1 MGEISD
7 ALRER
12 VIACGFDLVGWDET
26 SGAISHSRNSGL
38 EFVGTHVEIEA
49 YLFGWMASREAAAT
63 DRLGADEV
71 IQAALVSLCGYR
83 NELVSPGAMAM
94 YHTRP
99 QVPFRG
105 QRVVIPDEIAPYF
118 DVMDITVG
126 TRSCMPHAG
135 LFPAVAF
142 ATRASGLGSLVA
154 SASPS
159 MSQPIAISISERA
172 YAQAGTRIAMPMTQV
187 GMDIGIT
194 VANKSD
200 EAQAFE
206 CYVIGQTVRVNSP
219 GRARMSAEEAR
230 ALIGAWQQIVGTH
243 PPVVAGEPR
252 PSPAALTRE
261 VPTPDRDD
269 DDYGDFGR
277 H

>member
-12 VIACGFDLVGWDET
+12 VIACGFDLVGWDDT
-26 SGAISHSRNSGL
+26 CGAISHSLNRGL

-71 IQAALVSLCGYR
+71 IHAALVSLCVYR
-83 NELVSPGAMAM
+83 NELVSPGATAM

-126 TRSCMPHAG
+126 NRSCMPHAG

-154 SASPS
+154 SVSTS
-159 MSQPIAISISERA
+159 ISQPIAISISERA

-187 GMDIGIT
+187 GMDIGIR

-206 CYVIGQTVRVNSP
+206 CYVIGQTVRVGSL
-219 GRARMSAEEAR
+219 GRAQMSAEESR
-230 ALIGAWQQIVGTH
+230 ALMGAWQRIVGTY
-243 PPVVAGEPR
+243 PPVVAGD
-252 PSPAALTRE
+252 PAPVPLARE
-261 VPTPDRDD
+261 APMPDRDD